1 MNQNLLIYFAI
12 PLAVI
17 ILSAIFE
24 TFINCPLKVAGITF
38 AILLIV
44 AFSAF
49 GTEFLVA
56 VIIYT
61 ILSYIT
67 AFIINRYNERDDKL
81 QNIEN
86 LIINNQSENNNNNNN
101 ESNCINSN
109 CSCNRRCNRG
119 RLF

>member
-1 MNQNLLIYFAI
+1 MNETLLIYFAI

-24 TFINCPLKVAGITF
+24 TFINCPIKIAGIVF
-38 AILLIV
+38 SILLVV
-44 AFSAF
+44 AFAAF

-81 QNIEN
+81 QNIED

-101 ESNCINSN
+101 ESNCINSSS
-109 CSCNRRCNRG
+109 SCNRGCNR
-119 RLF
+119 RRVF

>member
-1 MNQNLLIYFAI
+1 MNETLLIYFAI

-24 TFINCPLKVAGITF
+24 TFINCPIKIAGIVF
-38 AILLIV
+38 SILLVV
-44 AFSAF
+44 AFASF
-49 GTEFLVA
+49 GSEFLVA

-67 AFIINRYNERDDKL
+67 AFIINRYNRRECKL

-86 LIINNQSENNNNNNN
+86 LIINNNEQNNSNNNN
-101 ESNCINSN
+101 ENNSTN
-109 CSCNRRCNRG
+109 YYVSRRCNCR
-119 RLF
+119 RTF